1 MILYRILCYY
11 EDERNDEIMDILFA
25 KNSKKNVT
33 NLKKETIKDLAL
45 WEMIDNI
52 TTDESEKLIL
62 KDIFGKIPTDVEDI
76 RYRQAIMKD
85 FLENEMLTNEITE
98 AVSMIKTLKE
108 YESMRPARV
117 QQDNSLYMLLEKL
130 RELSVY
136 VNVSEAIVKCL
147 RTNKIES
154 DGLCT
159 VLNSLE
165 TIVNDEHFEKTK
177 KDINQMLEEISSV
190 KGAIVGVNFTPD
202 LNVEQVAVVE
212 FLPHRLK
219 SKYTFAEIAASMS
232 NIMNTGMSSNSAGGP
247 PLDTK
252 VLDPLL
258 VTMTPQ
264 IEKHLKRHFSKIKHV
279 MMQYVKFDGALV
291 TEMYEG
297 FTFYLAMAKF
307 ARRLRED
314 GYEIC
319 MPEITGEK
327 GRFEIK
333 DLYNMRLFFAHEKN
347 VVKNDFSFT
356 SKENMYILTGPNRG
370 GKTIIEQALG
380 IISVMA
386 SIGSFV
392 TASSCVGT
400 PFGNVLTHFPIDENL
415 TINYGR
421 LGEEAI
427 RIKEIVEESDDRTL
441 ILFNETYSTTSASD
455 GLYLSMDLLH
465 VLKDLGSAVI
475 FNTHIHELAK
485 SIDEMNAWEGESDL
499 VSIVME
505 IKDNVNTFRVKRS
518 EPELKS
524 YAKNI
529 AEKYGITYE
538 QMKET
543 KQMV

>member
-1 MILYRILCYY
+1 V
-11 EDERNDEIMDILFA
+11 EERKDKIMDILFT

-33 NLKKETIKDLAL
+33 QLKKETVKDLAL
-45 WEMIDNI
+45 WEIVDGV
-52 TTDESEKLIL
+52 TADESERLIL
-62 KDIFGKIPTDVEDI
+62 KDIFGKIPTDLEDI
-76 RYRQAIMKD
+76 RYRQEIMKD
-85 FLENEMLTNEITE
+85 FLKNEMLADEIAE
-98 AVSMIKTLKE
+98 ALSMIKTLKD
-108 YESMRPARV
+108 YENMRPARV
-117 QQDNSLYMLLEKL
+117 QQDHSLYILLEKL

-136 VNVSEAIVKCL
+136 VNVSEAIVKSL
-147 RTNKIES
+147 RNNQIES
-154 DGLCT
+154 KGLCS
-159 VLNSLE
+159 VLESLE
-165 TIVNDEHFEKTK
+165 EIVKDEHFEKTK
-177 KDINQMLEEISSV
+177 QDINQMLEEISSV

-202 LNVEQVAVVE
+202 LNVEQVSVVE
-212 FLPHRLK
+212 FVPYKVK

-232 NIMNTGMSSNSAGGP
+232 NIINAGMASNSVGGP
-247 PLDTK
+247 PVDTK

-264 IEKHLKRHFSKIKHV
+264 IEKHLKRHFSRIKHI
-279 MMQYVKFDGALV
+279 MMQYVKFDGAFI

-307 ARRLRED
+307 ARRLQEE

-319 MPEITGEK
+319 MPEVSGEK
-327 GRFEIK
+327 GTFQIK
-333 DLYNMRLFFAHEKN
+333 DLYNVRLFFAHETN

-356 SKENMYILTGPNRG
+356 PKENMYILTGPNRG

-380 IISVMA
+380 IISVMT

-392 TASSCVGT
+392 TASSCVGV
-400 PFGNVLTHFPIDENL
+400 PFCNVLTHFPIDENL

-427 RIKEIVEESDDRTL
+427 RIKEIVDEADDRTL

-465 VLKDLGSAVI
+465 VLKELGSAVI

-485 SIDEMNAWEGESDL
+485 SIVEMNGWEGESDI

-505 IKDNVNTFRVKRS
+505 IKNNVNTFRVKRS

-543 KQMV
+543 KESL